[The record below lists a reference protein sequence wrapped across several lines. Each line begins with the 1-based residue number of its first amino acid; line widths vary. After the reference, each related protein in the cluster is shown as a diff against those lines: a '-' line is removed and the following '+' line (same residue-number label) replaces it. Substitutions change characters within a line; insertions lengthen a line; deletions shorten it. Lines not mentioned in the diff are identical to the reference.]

1 MAKIIE
7 EKCPVCGGDI
17 AHEVTYTGR
26 RVERRIEAYWCAEQG
41 KRIGGHLGPNW
52 RPTDVS

>member
-1 MAKIIE
+1 MSMIIE

-17 AHEVTYTGR
+17 ERGYQDSGKRVSRRTEFYYCVT
-26 RVERRIEAYWCAEQG
+26 QG

-52 RPTDVS
+52 RPSD